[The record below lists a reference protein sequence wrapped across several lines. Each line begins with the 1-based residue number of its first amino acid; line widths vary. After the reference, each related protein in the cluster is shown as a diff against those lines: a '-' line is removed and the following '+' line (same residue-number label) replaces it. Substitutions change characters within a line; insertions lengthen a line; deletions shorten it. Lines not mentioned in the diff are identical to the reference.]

1 VNESYRRTEEEIVR
15 RLREQGAGQASPRHA
30 DGAADL
36 PVIGERALR
45 ELEASSSPMRIFDLA
60 TLQFLAVNDAAV
72 AFYGYS
78 REEFLGMSVAELR
91 HPEELEVMRANLA
104 EQLAYLRH
112 RPPLRHLTKS
122 GEVRVVELVTQ
133 DVLFNGRR
141 ARLSLTIDIT
151 GRLRMQELIW
161 RRQQEFETLA
171 EHSPDIVSR
180 LDREYRH
187 LYVNSAVTAATG
199 RPPQAFVGKTVSEVG
214 MPPDL
219 VARWQ
224 AVLGQAFASGEEQK
238 LECLFTGPNGERH
251 YECRIIPERGPS
263 GGIETVL
270 VVTRDF
276 TEHKRAENDLQR
288 QKNLLA
294 AIIDNLPVG
303 VFIRDADTLR
313 YVVRNRFLEESNGYP
328 VETSIGKS
336 AHDLFPREQADR
348 SMATDREALES
359 RKLVEIPEQEMLC
372 KSGEQRVFH
381 VRKVPLLGED
391 GRPQFLVGIADDI
404 TERRR
409 AEQALRESNEFLH
422 SVIESSRDC
431 IKVLDLDG
439 RLLSISAGG
448 QRLMEVDDPSAFLGK
463 QYLDFWSG
471 EDRIAAERV
480 LRISRGG
487 DMGRFEGYCPTV
499 RGAPKWWDEIV
510 SPILDKHGR
519 TQKLLVV
526 SRDITDYKNAETA
539 LRESEERFRQ
549 LAENIRQVFWIT
561 TLSLDKLVYVSPAYE
576 EIWGRSRD
584 SLYAAP
590 RSWMKSV
597 HPEDRPRVEAA
608 ARGLAEGR
616 MLDAEYR
623 VIRSDGTLR
632 WIRDRSY
639 LMKTGDGS
647 PLACGIAEDIT
658 DLKEAEQEKLV
669 HAIHQRDALVREIHH
684 RIKNSLQGVVGL
696 LRQKIRKYPAV
707 ARDMEEAIGQL
718 QSVALVYGLQETRP
732 DGLLSLADITDAIC
746 SSAEKLIGGRVGR
759 NFERVSREHACIA
772 GAEAVS
778 VAVAL
783 NELVFNAL
791 KHQPAQ
797 AGRKRATVTLS
808 EAHGA
813 AEICISNRGHLP
825 KSFDFAAGRAVG
837 YGLGLVRTLLSPP
850 GGTITFNGG
859 RDRVEV
865 RLTLAPPLLA
875 RQRKTHARP
884 G

>member
-1 VNESYRRTEEEIVR
+1 MDQTRSDDGAPVNESCLRTEEEIVR
-15 RLREQGAGQASPRHA
+15 RLREHGAEQASPPA
-30 DGAADL
+30 TDGAADL
-36 PVIGERALR
+36 PVIGEKALR
-45 ELEASSSPMRIFDLA
+45 ELESSSSPMRIFDLA
-60 TLQFLAVNDAAV
+60 TLRFLAVNDAAV
-72 AFYGYS
+72 ALYGYT
-78 REEFLGMSVAELR
+78 REEFLGMSVMELR
-91 HPEELEVMRANLA
+91 HPEELEVMKANLA

-112 RPPLRHLTKS
+112 RPARRHLTKS

-133 DVLFNGRR
+133 DVLFRGRR

-199 RPPQAFVGKTVSEVG
+199 RPPQAFVGKTVSGVG
-214 MPPDL
+214 MPPEL
-219 VARWQ
+219 VARWH
-224 AVLGQAFASGEEQK
+224 AVLGQAFASGEEQR
-238 LECLFTGPNGERH
+238 LESVVMGPSGERH

-263 GGIETVL
+263 GSIETVL
-270 VVTRDF
+270 VLTRDF
-276 TEHKRAENDLQR
+276 TDQKKAENERERAE
-288 QKNLLA
+288 
-294 AIIDNLPVG
+294 
-303 VFIRDADTLR
+303 
-313 YVVRNRFLEESNGYP
+313 
-328 VETSIGKS
+328 
-336 AHDLFPREQADR
+336 H
-348 SMATDREALES
+348 
-359 RKLVEIPEQEMLC
+359 
-372 KSGEQRVFH
+372 
-381 VRKVPLLGED
+381 
-391 GRPQFLVGIADDI
+391 
-404 TERRR
+404 
-409 AEQALRESNEFLH
+409 ALRESNEFLH

-431 IKVLDLDG
+431 IKVLDLEG

-448 QRLMEVDDPSAFLGK
+448 QRLMEIEDPSAFLGK
-463 QYLDFWSG
+463 QYLDFFGG
-471 EDRIAAERV
+471 EDRIAAEKV

-487 DMGRFEGYCPTV
+487 DTGRFEGYCPTI
-499 RGAPKWWDEIV
+499 RGIPKWWDEVV

-519 TQKLLVV
+519 PQKLLVV
-526 SRDITDYKNAETA
+526 SRDITDHKNAEIA
-539 LRESEERFRQ
+539 LRGSEEKFRQ

-561 TLSLDKLVYVSPAYE
+561 TLSLDKMVYVSPAYE
-576 EIWGRSRD
+576 EIWGRSRE
-584 SLYAAP
+584 SLYAEP
-590 RSWMKSV
+590 RSWIEAV
-597 HPEDRPRVEAA
+597 HTEDRHRVEAA

-616 MLDAEYR
+616 MLDVEYR
-623 VIRSDGTLR
+623 VVRPDGTLR

-639 LMKTGDGS
+639 LMKTGGGA

-658 DLKEAEQEKLV
+658 DLKEAEQERLV

-732 DGLLSLADITDAIC
+732 DGMLSLAEITDAIC

-797 AGRKRATVTLS
+797 AGRKRATLTLS
-808 EAHGA
+808 EAQGT

-825 KSFDFAAGRAVG
+825 KGFDFAVGRAVG

-850 GGTITFNGG
+850 GGTITFNG
-859 RDRVEV
+859 RRERVEV

-875 RQRKTHARP
+875 RQRKARARP